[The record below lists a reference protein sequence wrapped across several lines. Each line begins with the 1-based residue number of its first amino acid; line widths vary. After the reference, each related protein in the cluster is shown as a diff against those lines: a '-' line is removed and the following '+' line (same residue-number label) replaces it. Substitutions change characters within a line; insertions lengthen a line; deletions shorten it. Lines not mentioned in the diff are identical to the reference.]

1 MAAPKG
7 YKKTTGQKGK
17 TYFYD
22 KPEPK
27 DTKVEDKLPK
37 GMTAEEFKAKY
48 VCIMYNPKELKEQ

>member
-7 YKKTTGQKGK
+7 YKKTTGQKNK

-22 KPEPK
+22 TPEPK
-27 DTKVEDKLPK
+27 DNKIEDKLPE

-48 VCIMYNPKELKEQ
+48 AKVV